1 MVQSL
6 KESLVYEAVEEV
18 HLLRSVLKHISYNIL
33 NHALSKYHIILKVC
47 KRHLRLNHPELSS
60 MPCCVGVLCT
70 EGRAECINVLECH
83 RIGLAVKLTA
93 YRKISRLSKE
103 ILGIIDLAVLCLRN
117 IVQIHGCYLE
127 HLACTLAVTSSDQ
140 WSVHIYKALLLE
152 ELMNSKCDQRTNTE
166 NCLEGVCTRTQMGNG
181 TQIFHAVTLLL

>member
-70 EGRAECINVLECH
+70 EGRTECINVLECH
-83 RIGLAVKLTA
+83 RIGLAVKLAA

-103 ILGIIDLAVLCLRN
+103 ILGIINLAVLCLRN
-117 IVQIHGCYLE
+117 IVQIHGCYLK
-127 HLACTLAVTSSDQ
+127 HLACTLAVTSCYER
-140 WSVHIYKALLLE
+140 SVDVYKVSLLK
-152 ELMNSKCDQRTNTE
+152 ELMD
-166 NCLEGVCTRTQMGNG
+166 GVSDK
-181 TQIFHAVTLLL
+181 